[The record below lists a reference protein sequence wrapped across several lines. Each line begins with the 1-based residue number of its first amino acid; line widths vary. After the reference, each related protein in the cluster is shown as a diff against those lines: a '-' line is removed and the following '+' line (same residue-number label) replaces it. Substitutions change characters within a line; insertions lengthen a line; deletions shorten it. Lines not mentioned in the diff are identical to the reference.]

1 MILSVDGVEFRYPS
15 HLVLKDVKFEVD
27 NGDCLAILG
36 TNGVGKS
43 TLLKC
48 INKILKPQQGVIT
61 IEKDEVFKLS
71 RREVAQRIGYVSQRH
86 EGGRFTVF
94 DAIIL
99 GRKPHITWDVTAR
112 DMEIVNRIIKILG
125 LEEFSLRFIDELS
138 GGELQKVVIARALA
152 QEPRVLL
159 LDEPTSNLDLRNQLD
174 DSDIKAYQKAAEAS
188 MEAARLGL
196 KAAAADLENA
206 RSVLEQV
213 LEKAKQLPDPSVELP
228 EGIELPE
235 IPEKKDLERAKVD
248 YKNAQADY
256 ALAEAKLKEAET
268 ALESVRRQSNNTE
281 IISPINGVVAARLA
295 NQDDM
300 ASPLQPIL
308 VVIDDTEM
316 LVAAG
321 VTENN
326 INSVTKGM
334 ELQVLVKAAASAD
347 GSAGTTGTNT
357 GDSSTGGSPTGSNAT
372 SPNGSSTASSDAENT
387 ATAAE
392 PEQLFTGKVVTISPV
407 VDEKTRM
414 FTINISIPN
423 PDNKLRAGMSAEVQL
438 TTAERRGVVR
448 VPLDAVVDKGDD
460 QVVYIIEQSSS
471 QTQSRAR
478 ERRVETGLAGQD
490 YIEIISGLTPGE
502 TIVTKGQHFLRD
514 GAQVNIKNRQRV
526 TTPVSTA
533 SRGQSWC
540 RQTQSQLLQTQCQI
554 CSTAL
559 LFYLDQWECPEL
571 TGILVYGNGTSCGL
585 FPRLLASD
593 IFSQRLTTN
602 HQPEKQK
609 SEAGSQ
615 KSEGCGMEIC
625 HLESKFV
632 EIDQE
637 SRLTAPLLSD
647 RQNHSLDSIFSQP
660 PTTNHQ
666 PLIWGVVG

>member
-1 MILSVDGVEFRYPS
+1 MGTGEERTGRMDKMEPRDNRGDQNPQSEQGGDLS
-15 HLVLKDVKFEVD
+15 
-27 NGDCLAILG
+27 
-36 TNGVGKS
+36 
-43 TLLKC
+43 
-48 INKILKPQQGVIT
+48 KPQGGTLNADESTTPMSLRKKGFIITGVIVL
-61 IEKDEVFKLS
+61 ILIGIIIGVRYFNKDDVEESAVS
-71 RREVAQRIGYVSQRH
+71 VVPVEVAEVQTG
-86 EGGRFTVF
+86 
-94 DAIIL
+94 
-99 GRKPHITWDVTAR
+99 DVTKTVKLTGFVTPRSTAKL
-112 DMEIVNRIIKILG
+112 IPKLPAKISTVHVDVG
-125 LEEFSLRFIDELS
+125 DRVSK
-138 GGELQKVVIARALA
+138 GQVLA
-152 QEPRVLL
+152 K
-159 LDEPTSNLDLRNQLD
+159 LD

-235 IPEKKDLERAKVD
+235 IPEKKDLERAKGD

-295 NQDDM
+295 NPDDM
-300 ASPLQPIL
+300 ANPLQPIL

>member
-1 MILSVDGVEFRYPS
+1 MDKMEPRDNRGDQNPQGEQGSDMSMPQVDTLNADE
-15 HLVLKDVKFEVD
+15 
-27 NGDCLAILG
+27 
-36 TNGVGKS
+36 S
-43 TLLKC
+43 TAPMSPRKKGF
-48 INKILKPQQGVIT
+48 IITGVI
-61 IEKDEVFKLS
+61 ILILIGIIIGVRYFKKEDVEES
-71 RREVAQRIGYVSQRH
+71 AVSVVPVEVAEVQTG
-86 EGGRFTVF
+86 
-94 DAIIL
+94 
-99 GRKPHITWDVTAR
+99 DVTKTVKLTGFVTPRSTAKLIPR
-112 DMEIVNRIIKILG
+112 LPAKISAVHVDVG
-125 LEEFSLRFIDELS
+125 DRVSK
-138 GGELQKVVIARALA
+138 GQVLA
-152 QEPRVLL
+152 K
-159 LDEPTSNLDLRNQLD
+159 LD

-235 IPEKKDLERAKVD
+235 IPEKKDLERAKGD

-295 NQDDM
+295 NPDDM
-300 ASPLQPIL
+300 ANPLQPIL

-647 RQNHSLDSIFSQP
+647 RQNHSLDSIFSQS

>member
-1 MILSVDGVEFRYPS
+1 MDKMEPRDNRGDQNPQSEQGGDLS
-15 HLVLKDVKFEVD
+15 
-27 NGDCLAILG
+27 
-36 TNGVGKS
+36 
-43 TLLKC
+43 
-48 INKILKPQQGVIT
+48 KPQGGTLNADESTTPMSLRKKGFIITGVIVL
-61 IEKDEVFKLS
+61 ILIGIIIGVRYFNKDDVEESAVS
-71 RREVAQRIGYVSQRH
+71 VVPVEVAEVQTG
-86 EGGRFTVF
+86 
-94 DAIIL
+94 
-99 GRKPHITWDVTAR
+99 DVTKTVKLTGFVTPRSTAKL
-112 DMEIVNRIIKILG
+112 IPKLPAKISTVHVDVG
-125 LEEFSLRFIDELS
+125 DRVSK
-138 GGELQKVVIARALA
+138 GQVLA
-152 QEPRVLL
+152 K
-159 LDEPTSNLDLRNQLD
+159 LD

-235 IPEKKDLERAKVD
+235 IPEKKDLERAKGD

-295 NQDDM
+295 NPDDM
-300 ASPLQPIL
+300 ANPLQPIL

>member
-1 MILSVDGVEFRYPS
+1 MDKMEPRDNRGDQNPQSEQGGDLS
-15 HLVLKDVKFEVD
+15 
-27 NGDCLAILG
+27 
-36 TNGVGKS
+36 
-43 TLLKC
+43 
-48 INKILKPQQGVIT
+48 KPQGDTLNADESTAPMSPRKKGFIIIGVIVL
-61 IEKDEVFKLS
+61 ILIGIIFGVRYFKKEDVEES
-71 RREVAQRIGYVSQRH
+71 AVSVVPVEVAEVQTG
-86 EGGRFTVF
+86 
-94 DAIIL
+94 
-99 GRKPHITWDVTAR
+99 DVTKTVKLTGFVTPRSTAKLIPR
-112 DMEIVNRIIKILG
+112 LPAKISAVHVDVG
-125 LEEFSLRFIDELS
+125 DRVSK
-138 GGELQKVVIARALA
+138 GQVLA
-152 QEPRVLL
+152 K
-159 LDEPTSNLDLRNQLD
+159 LD

-188 MEAARLGL
+188 MDAARLGL
-196 KAAAADLENA
+196 KAAAVDLENA

-235 IPEKKDLERAKVD
+235 IPEKKDLERAKGD

-295 NQDDM
+295 NPDDM
-300 ASPLQPIL
+300 ANPLQPIL

>member
-1 MILSVDGVEFRYPS
+1 MDKMEPRDNRGDQNPQSEQGGDLS
-15 HLVLKDVKFEVD
+15 
-27 NGDCLAILG
+27 
-36 TNGVGKS
+36 
-43 TLLKC
+43 
-48 INKILKPQQGVIT
+48 KPQGGTLNADESTTPMSLRKKGFIITGVIVL
-61 IEKDEVFKLS
+61 ILIGIIIGVRYFNKDDVEESAVS
-71 RREVAQRIGYVSQRH
+71 VVPVEVAEVQTG
-86 EGGRFTVF
+86 
-94 DAIIL
+94 
-99 GRKPHITWDVTAR
+99 DVTKTVKLTGFVTPRSTAKL
-112 DMEIVNRIIKILG
+112 IPKLPAKISTVHVDVG
-125 LEEFSLRFIDELS
+125 DRVSK
-138 GGELQKVVIARALA
+138 GQVLA
-152 QEPRVLL
+152 K
-159 LDEPTSNLDLRNQLD
+159 LD

-300 ASPLQPIL
+300 ANPLQPIL

>member
-1 MILSVDGVEFRYPS
+1 MDKMEPRDNRGDQNPQSEQGGDLS
-15 HLVLKDVKFEVD
+15 
-27 NGDCLAILG
+27 
-36 TNGVGKS
+36 
-43 TLLKC
+43 
-48 INKILKPQQGVIT
+48 KPQGDTLNADESTTPMSLRKKGFIITGVIVL
-61 IEKDEVFKLS
+61 ILIGIIIGVRYFNKDDVEESAVS
-71 RREVAQRIGYVSQRH
+71 VVPVEVAEVQTG
-86 EGGRFTVF
+86 
-94 DAIIL
+94 
-99 GRKPHITWDVTAR
+99 DVTKTVKLTGFVTPRSTAKL
-112 DMEIVNRIIKILG
+112 IPKLPAKISTVHVDVG
-125 LEEFSLRFIDELS
+125 DRVSK
-138 GGELQKVVIARALA
+138 GQVLA
-152 QEPRVLL
+152 K
-159 LDEPTSNLDLRNQLD
+159 LD

-235 IPEKKDLERAKVD
+235 IPEKKDLERAKGD

-295 NQDDM
+295 NPDDM
-300 ASPLQPIL
+300 ANPLQPIL

>member
-1 MILSVDGVEFRYPS
+1 MDKMEPRDNRGDQNPQSEQGGDLS
-15 HLVLKDVKFEVD
+15 
-27 NGDCLAILG
+27 
-36 TNGVGKS
+36 
-43 TLLKC
+43 
-48 INKILKPQQGVIT
+48 KPQGDTLNADESTAPMSPRKKGFIIIGVIVL
-61 IEKDEVFKLS
+61 ILIGIIFGVRYFKKEDVEES
-71 RREVAQRIGYVSQRH
+71 AVSVVPVEVAEVQTG
-86 EGGRFTVF
+86 
-94 DAIIL
+94 
-99 GRKPHITWDVTAR
+99 DVTKTVKLTGFVTPRSTAKLIPR
-112 DMEIVNRIIKILG
+112 LPAKISAVHVDVG
-125 LEEFSLRFIDELS
+125 DRVSK
-138 GGELQKVVIARALA
+138 GQVLA
-152 QEPRVLL
+152 K
-159 LDEPTSNLDLRNQLD
+159 LD

-188 MEAARLGL
+188 MDAARLGL
-196 KAAAADLENA
+196 KAAAVDLENA

-235 IPEKKDLERAKVD
+235 IPEKKDLERAKGD

-321 VTENN
+321 VTEND

-615 KSEGCGMEIC
+615 KSEGRGMEIC

>member
-1 MILSVDGVEFRYPS
+1 MDKMEPRDNRGDQNPQSEQGGDLS
-15 HLVLKDVKFEVD
+15 
-27 NGDCLAILG
+27 
-36 TNGVGKS
+36 
-43 TLLKC
+43 
-48 INKILKPQQGVIT
+48 KPQGGTLNADESTTPMSLRKKGFIITGVIVL
-61 IEKDEVFKLS
+61 ILIGIIIGVRYFNKDDVEESAVS
-71 RREVAQRIGYVSQRH
+71 VVPVEVAEVQTG
-86 EGGRFTVF
+86 
-94 DAIIL
+94 
-99 GRKPHITWDVTAR
+99 DVTKTVKLTGFVTPRSTAKL
-112 DMEIVNRIIKILG
+112 IPKLPAKISTVHVDVG
-125 LEEFSLRFIDELS
+125 DRVSK
-138 GGELQKVVIARALA
+138 GQVLA
-152 QEPRVLL
+152 K
-159 LDEPTSNLDLRNQLD
+159 LD

-235 IPEKKDLERAKVD
+235 IPEKKDLERAKGD

>member
-1 MILSVDGVEFRYPS
+1 MDKMEPRDNRGDQNPQSEQGGDLS
-15 HLVLKDVKFEVD
+15 
-27 NGDCLAILG
+27 
-36 TNGVGKS
+36 
-43 TLLKC
+43 
-48 INKILKPQQGVIT
+48 KPQGDTLNADESTAPMSPRKKGFIIIGVIVL
-61 IEKDEVFKLS
+61 ILIGIIFGVRYFKKEDVEES
-71 RREVAQRIGYVSQRH
+71 AVSVVPVEVAEVQTG
-86 EGGRFTVF
+86 
-94 DAIIL
+94 
-99 GRKPHITWDVTAR
+99 DVTKTVKLTGFVTPRSTAKLIPR
-112 DMEIVNRIIKILG
+112 LPAKISAVHVDVG
-125 LEEFSLRFIDELS
+125 DRVSK
-138 GGELQKVVIARALA
+138 GQVLA
-152 QEPRVLL
+152 K
-159 LDEPTSNLDLRNQLD
+159 LD

-235 IPEKKDLERAKVD
+235 IPEKKDLERAKGD

-321 VTENN
+321 VTEND

>member
-1 MILSVDGVEFRYPS
+1 MDKMEPRDNRGDQNPQSEQGGDLS
-15 HLVLKDVKFEVD
+15 
-27 NGDCLAILG
+27 
-36 TNGVGKS
+36 
-43 TLLKC
+43 
-48 INKILKPQQGVIT
+48 KPQGGTLNADESTTPMSLRKKGFIITGVIVL
-61 IEKDEVFKLS
+61 ILIGIIIGVRYFNKDDVEESAVS
-71 RREVAQRIGYVSQRH
+71 VVPVEVAEVQTG
-86 EGGRFTVF
+86 
-94 DAIIL
+94 
-99 GRKPHITWDVTAR
+99 DVTKTVKLTGFVTPRSTAKL
-112 DMEIVNRIIKILG
+112 IPKLPAKISTVHVDVG
-125 LEEFSLRFIDELS
+125 DRVSK
-138 GGELQKVVIARALA
+138 GQVLA
-152 QEPRVLL
+152 K
-159 LDEPTSNLDLRNQLD
+159 LD

-321 VTENN
+321 VTEND

>member
-1 MILSVDGVEFRYPS
+1 MDKMEPRDNRGDQNPQSEQGGDLS
-15 HLVLKDVKFEVD
+15 
-27 NGDCLAILG
+27 
-36 TNGVGKS
+36 
-43 TLLKC
+43 
-48 INKILKPQQGVIT
+48 KPQGDTLNADESTTPMSLRKKGFIITGVIVL
-61 IEKDEVFKLS
+61 ILIGIIIGVRYFNKDDVEESAVS
-71 RREVAQRIGYVSQRH
+71 VVPVEVAEVQTG
-86 EGGRFTVF
+86 
-94 DAIIL
+94 
-99 GRKPHITWDVTAR
+99 DVTKTVKLTGFVTPRSTAKL
-112 DMEIVNRIIKILG
+112 IPKLPAKISTVHVDVG
-125 LEEFSLRFIDELS
+125 DRVSK
-138 GGELQKVVIARALA
+138 GQVLA
-152 QEPRVLL
+152 K
-159 LDEPTSNLDLRNQLD
+159 LD

-235 IPEKKDLERAKVD
+235 IPEKKDLERAKGD

-490 YIEIISGLTPGE
+490 YIEIISGLIPGE

-514 GAQVNIKNRQRV
+514 GAQVNIKNRQGV

-540 RQTQSQLLQTQCQI
+540 RQTQSQLSQTQCQI

-585 FPRLLASD
+585 FPWLLASD

-625 HLESKFV
+625 NLESKFV

>member
-1 MILSVDGVEFRYPS
+1 MDKMEPRDNRGDQNPQGEQGSDMSMPQVDTLNADE
-15 HLVLKDVKFEVD
+15 
-27 NGDCLAILG
+27 
-36 TNGVGKS
+36 S
-43 TLLKC
+43 TAPTSPRKKGF
-48 INKILKPQQGVIT
+48 IIIGVIVL
-61 IEKDEVFKLS
+61 ILIGIIFGVRYFKKEDVEES
-71 RREVAQRIGYVSQRH
+71 AVSVVPVEVAEVQTG
-86 EGGRFTVF
+86 
-94 DAIIL
+94 
-99 GRKPHITWDVTAR
+99 DVTKTVKLTGFVTPRSTAKL
-112 DMEIVNRIIKILG
+112 IPKLPAKISTVHVDVG
-125 LEEFSLRFIDELS
+125 DRVSK
-138 GGELQKVVIARALA
+138 GQVLA
-152 QEPRVLL
+152 K
-159 LDEPTSNLDLRNQLD
+159 LD

-235 IPEKKDLERAKVD
+235 IPEKKDLERAKGD

-295 NQDDM
+295 NPDDM
-300 ASPLQPIL
+300 ANPLQPIL

>member
-1 MILSVDGVEFRYPS
+1 MDKMEPRDNRGDQNPQSEQGGDLS
-15 HLVLKDVKFEVD
+15 
-27 NGDCLAILG
+27 
-36 TNGVGKS
+36 
-43 TLLKC
+43 
-48 INKILKPQQGVIT
+48 KPQGGTLNADESTTPMSLRKKGFIITGVIVL
-61 IEKDEVFKLS
+61 ILIGIIIGVRYFNKDDVEESAVS
-71 RREVAQRIGYVSQRH
+71 VVPVEVAEVQTG
-86 EGGRFTVF
+86 
-94 DAIIL
+94 
-99 GRKPHITWDVTAR
+99 DVTKTVKLTGFVTPRSTAKL
-112 DMEIVNRIIKILG
+112 IPKLPAKISAVHVDVG
-125 LEEFSLRFIDELS
+125 DRVSK
-138 GGELQKVVIARALA
+138 GQVLA
-152 QEPRVLL
+152 K
-159 LDEPTSNLDLRNQLD
+159 LD

-188 MEAARLGL
+188 MDAARLGL

-235 IPEKKDLERAKVD
+235 IPEKKDLERAKGD

>member
-1 MILSVDGVEFRYPS
+1 MDKMEPRDNRGDQNPQSEQGGDLS
-15 HLVLKDVKFEVD
+15 
-27 NGDCLAILG
+27 
-36 TNGVGKS
+36 
-43 TLLKC
+43 
-48 INKILKPQQGVIT
+48 KPQGDTLNADESTAPMSPRKKGFIITGVIVL
-61 IEKDEVFKLS
+61 ILIGIIIGVRYFKKEDVEES
-71 RREVAQRIGYVSQRH
+71 AVSVVPVEVAEVQTG
-86 EGGRFTVF
+86 
-94 DAIIL
+94 
-99 GRKPHITWDVTAR
+99 DVTKTVKLTGFVTPRSTAKL
-112 DMEIVNRIIKILG
+112 IPKLPAKISTVHVDVG
-125 LEEFSLRFIDELS
+125 DRVSK
-138 GGELQKVVIARALA
+138 GQVLA
-152 QEPRVLL
+152 K
-159 LDEPTSNLDLRNQLD
+159 LD

-235 IPEKKDLERAKVD
+235 IPEKKDLERAKGD

>member
-1 MILSVDGVEFRYPS
+1 MDKMEPRDNRGDQNPQSEQGGDLS
-15 HLVLKDVKFEVD
+15 
-27 NGDCLAILG
+27 
-36 TNGVGKS
+36 
-43 TLLKC
+43 
-48 INKILKPQQGVIT
+48 KPQGGTLNADESTTPMSLRKKGFIITGVIVL
-61 IEKDEVFKLS
+61 ILIGIIIGVRYFNKDDVEESAVS
-71 RREVAQRIGYVSQRH
+71 VVPVEVAEVQTG
-86 EGGRFTVF
+86 
-94 DAIIL
+94 
-99 GRKPHITWDVTAR
+99 DVTKTVKLTGFVTPRSTAKL
-112 DMEIVNRIIKILG
+112 IPKLPAKISTVHVDVG
-125 LEEFSLRFIDELS
+125 DRVSK
-138 GGELQKVVIARALA
+138 GQVLA
-152 QEPRVLL
+152 K
-159 LDEPTSNLDLRNQLD
+159 LD

>member
-1 MILSVDGVEFRYPS
+1 MDKMEPRDNRGDQNPQSEQGGDLS
-15 HLVLKDVKFEVD
+15 
-27 NGDCLAILG
+27 
-36 TNGVGKS
+36 
-43 TLLKC
+43 
-48 INKILKPQQGVIT
+48 KPQGGTLNADESTTPMSLRKKGFIITGVIVL
-61 IEKDEVFKLS
+61 ILIGIIIGVRYFNKDDVEESAVS
-71 RREVAQRIGYVSQRH
+71 VVPVEVAEVQTG
-86 EGGRFTVF
+86 
-94 DAIIL
+94 
-99 GRKPHITWDVTAR
+99 DVTKTVKLTGFVTPRSTAKL
-112 DMEIVNRIIKILG
+112 IPKLPAKISTVHVDVG
-125 LEEFSLRFIDELS
+125 DRVSK
-138 GGELQKVVIARALA
+138 GQVLA
-152 QEPRVLL
+152 K
-159 LDEPTSNLDLRNQLD
+159 LD

-188 MEAARLGL
+188 MDAARLGL
-196 KAAAADLENA
+196 KAAAVDLENA

-235 IPEKKDLERAKVD
+235 IPEKKDLERAKGD

-295 NQDDM
+295 NPDDM
-300 ASPLQPIL
+300 ANPLQPIL